1 MRTEDM
7 SNEDLIKELL
17 LRYSNN
23 DGAKTIN
30 INVENIN
37 KDNLRLFTIKEVSE
51 RLKMNRAAVYELIKS
66 GNLQALKLGS
76 LKVTSLELERFIKEA
91 TGKDFSDLENVI
103 DLVCN

>member
-51 RLKMNRAAVYELIKS
+51 RLK
-66 GNLQALKLGS
+66 
-76 LKVTSLELERFIKEA
+76 
-91 TGKDFSDLENVI
+91 
-103 DLVCN
+103 

>member
-1 MRTEDM
+1 MKDL
-7 SNEDLIKELL
+7 SNEDLIKELF
-17 LRYSNN
+17 LRFSEGN
-23 DGAKTIN
+23 TSSVVN

-37 KDNLRLFTIKEVSE
+37 KDNLRLFTIREVAE

-76 LKVTSLELERFIKEA
+76 LKVSSYELERFIKEA

-103 DLVCN
+103 DLVWI